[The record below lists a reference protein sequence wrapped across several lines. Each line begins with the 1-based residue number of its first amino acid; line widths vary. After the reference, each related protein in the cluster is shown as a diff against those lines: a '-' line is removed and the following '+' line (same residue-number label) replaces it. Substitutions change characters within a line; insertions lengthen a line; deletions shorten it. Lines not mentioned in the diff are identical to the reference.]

1 MTPKVQQTPSLD
13 IILFRLPQSTQW
25 TILRLTRHID
35 GRQLDQEG
43 RIKLLQL
50 FGSLLVSPD
59 ESVISAD
66 EVCGE
71 LWSEIMTILRT
82 FKESLSERE
91 KDPTQDV
98 IIGVMRTLIER
109 IGLVQ
114 LGHAASSEKMSQF

>member
-82 FKESLSERE
+82 FKESSSERE